1 MLTKQR
7 WRHRYYQKLLLF
19 FIYFKNFCINKHKWQ
34 ERDSN
39 QQPLSSQTN
48 AKPFS
53 QTGQM
58 IELCG
63 EHLSVRCIW
72 LYAIIM
78 SHTCFRMNP
87 HSIVCLNVKELF
99 ARNRYDIWSLSDSN
113 GIRTHNQLVRKRK
126 LNHLAK
132 LVKWLSCVVSAYL
145 YGAGKSL
152 QSINWVASAATRF
165 FPFNQP
171 YTVIRPSKID
181 LITRN

>member
-39 QQPLSSQTN
+39 PQPLSSQTN

-63 EHLSVRCIW
+63 KHLSVRCIW
-72 LYAIIM
+72 LYAIIL
-78 SHTCFRMNP
+78 SRTCFRINP
-87 HSIVCLNVKELF
+87 HSTVCLNVKELL
-99 ARNRYDIWSLSDSN
+99 AWNRRDVWGLIDSN
-113 GIRTHNQLVRKRK
+113 GIRTHNHLVRKRK

-132 LVKWLSCVVSAYL
+132 LVKWLSCVECLSVRSRQ
-145 YGAGKSL
+145 KF
-152 QSINWVASAATRF
+152 TEH
-165 FPFNQP
+165 
-171 YTVIRPSKID
+171 
-181 LITRN
+181 

>member
-1 MLTKQR
+1 MASPVLPIIIVF
-7 WRHRYYQKLLLF
+7 L
-19 FIYFKNFCINKHKWQ
+19 YFKNFCINKHKWQ

-48 AKPFS
+48 AKLFS
-53 QTGQM
+53 QTSQM

-63 EHLSVRCIW
+63 EHLSARSVW

-99 ARNRYDIWSLSDSN
+99 ARNRHDIWSLSDSN
-113 GIRTHNQLVRKRK
+113 GIRTHNHLVRKRK